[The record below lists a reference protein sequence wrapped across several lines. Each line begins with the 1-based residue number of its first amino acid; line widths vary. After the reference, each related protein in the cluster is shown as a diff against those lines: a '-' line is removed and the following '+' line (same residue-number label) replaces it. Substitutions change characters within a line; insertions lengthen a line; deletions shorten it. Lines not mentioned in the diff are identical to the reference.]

1 MDNQTI
7 IVEALRERSADN
19 LHKLLELDL
28 ERDEILKYGLKHY
41 AQDQTLARDY
51 LYNYAGSYASSR
63 YGYLYFDIN
72 TLGSFGP
79 MDETE
84 AGLSDYVKK
93 INIRIQLIKGA
104 KMHGDLELDYTTVI
118 GFSKEGYHNFINLSS
133 HVVNETELRDDVLF
147 LYRKHRNLLTASG
160 GVYQSKTNYLE
171 DIKSDYLEIK
181 ELTHHLSQITEL
193 SYKFLLEEINNYAK
207 GASTPVTT
215 FSELKNFI
223 LAQTGLHETSK
234 LRMNKTIYFLMGKLG
249 RYLTVEGD
257 FKSEFTFNQ
266 PLIICD
272 GIFTDYGIMH
282 PDYRDDDFTNLTDE
296 DTPLLDAQPQIK
308 QYLCDTLQQLDE
320 VGDFT
325 LVDYSLERHQ
335 PIMHT
340 RYEGGDKTTVY
351 FIDILCSEDIKR

>member
-1 MDNQTI
+1 MGNQTI

-19 LHKLLELDL
+19 LHKLLALDL

-41 AQDQTLARDY
+41 AQYQTLARDY
-51 LYNYAGSYASSR
+51 INHYAGRYASSR

-72 TLGSFGP
+72 TLGSFWPKG
-79 MDETE
+79 ETE
-84 AGLSDYVKK
+84 ADLSNYVKT

-118 GFSKEGYHNFINLSS
+118 GFIKEGYHTFLNLSS
-133 HVVNETELRDDVLF
+133 HVLNETELSGDVLF
-147 LYRKHRNLLTASG
+147 LYRNHRRLLTASG
-160 GVYQSKTNYLE
+160 GAYQSKTKYLE

-193 SYKFLLEEINNYAK
+193 SYTFLLEEINHYAK
-207 GASTPVTT
+207 GASNPVTT

-234 LRMNKTIYFLMGKLG
+234 LRMNKTIYLLMGKLG
-249 RYLTVEGD
+249 RYLTVEWE

-272 GIFTDYGIMH
+272 GVFSDYGIMH

-296 DTPLLDAQPQIK
+296 GTPLLDAQPQIK
-308 QYLCDTLQQLDE
+308 QYLCDILQQLDE

-335 PIMHT
+335 PVTHT
-340 RYEGGDKTTVY
+340 RYESEGNAPVY
-351 FIDILCSEDIKR
+351 FIDILCSEDIK

>member
-1 MDNQTI
+1 MGNQTI
-7 IVEALRERSADN
+7 IVGALRERSADN
-19 LHKLLELDL
+19 LHKLLALDL
-28 ERDEILKYGLKHY
+28 ERDEILQYGLKHY

-51 LYNYAGSYASSR
+51 LNHYAGRYASSR

-72 TLGSFGP
+72 TLGSFWP
-79 MDETE
+79 MGETE
-84 AGLSDYVKK
+84 ADLYDYVKK
-93 INIRIQLIKGA
+93 IDIRIQFIKGA

-118 GFSKEGYHNFINLSS
+118 DFIIEGHHNFINLSR
-133 HVVNETELRDDVLF
+133 HVVNETELRDDVIF

-160 GVYQSKTNYLE
+160 GAYPSKNNYLE
-171 DIKSDYLEIK
+171 DIKSDYLKIK
-181 ELTHHLSQITEL
+181 ELTHQLSQITEL

-207 GASTPVTT
+207 GASKPVTT

-249 RYLTVEGD
+249 RYLTVERE

-272 GIFTDYGIMH
+272 GIFTPYGIMH
-282 PDYRDDDFTNLTDE
+282 PEYMDDDFTNLTDE
-296 DTPLLDAQPQIK
+296 GTPLLDAQPQIK

-325 LVDYSLERHQ
+325 LVEYSLERHQ
-335 PIMHT
+335 PVTHT
-340 RYEGGDKTTVY
+340 RYESEGNATVY